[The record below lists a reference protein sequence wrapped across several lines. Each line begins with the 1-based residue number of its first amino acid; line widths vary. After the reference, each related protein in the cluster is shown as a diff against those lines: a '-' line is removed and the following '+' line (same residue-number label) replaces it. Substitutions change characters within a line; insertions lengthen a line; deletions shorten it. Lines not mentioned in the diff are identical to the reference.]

1 MESQNPP
8 AEATEN
14 FVRAS
19 TRSIWDAD
27 RGPGR
32 CVSPRSCRQVTRG
45 SRGAGVSNPPSRRVR
60 PRMASV
66 RRKSLRCVGRVRL
79 GLEDRSRTR
88 SWMRRRMPHIGGTG
102 WPRKPNESLV
112 SVMKS
117 PDLTNRYDPTLL
129 RLFNCQALR
138 RPRPN
143 SEILFGRETR
153 VTSLR
158 HFSRKPVHVSQWP
171 RSPILPRRGETL
183 EPIQCSGPF
192 HPGLSF
198 TQKAD
203 GCKSLPISI
212 FDIIAE

>member
-1 MESQNPP
+1 LESQNPP

-129 RLFNCQALR
+129 PFQLSGPAKTAPQFRDFV
-138 RPRPN
+138 RPRNEGHIAAPLQPKTCPRQSMASVAN
-143 SEILFGRETR
+143 SSTQGRNVGANTVFR
-153 VTSLR
+153 TIP
-158 HFSRKPVHVSQWP
+158 SRIKLYTEGRCV
-171 RSPILPRRGETL
+171 
-183 EPIQCSGPF
+183 
-192 HPGLSF
+192 
-198 TQKAD
+198 
-203 GCKSLPISI
+203 
-212 FDIIAE
+212 

>member
-1 MESQNPP
+1 LESQNPP

-102 WPRKPNESLV
+102 WPRKPNESLL

-158 HFSRKPVHVSQWP
+158 HFSRKTCP
-171 RSPILPRRGETL
+171 RQSMA
-183 EPIQCSGPF
+183 SVAN
-192 HPGLSF
+192 SS
-198 TQKAD
+198 TQGRNVGANTVFRTIPSRIKLYTE
-203 GCKSLPISI
+203 GRWV
-212 FDIIAE
+212 